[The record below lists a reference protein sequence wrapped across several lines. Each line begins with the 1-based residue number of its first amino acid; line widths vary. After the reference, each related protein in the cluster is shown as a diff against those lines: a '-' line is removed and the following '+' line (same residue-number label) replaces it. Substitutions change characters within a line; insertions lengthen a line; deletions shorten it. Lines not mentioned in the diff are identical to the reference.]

1 MGIFSPSR
9 YRARS
14 LTVRRELVLLSLFA
28 IQQLKA
34 TAEQVLIIV
43 ILYTRYSQNYLSP
56 TGISVA
62 WRPGRAPGRGVR
74 TPFLGP
80 KWGVRG
86 GPRGGP
92 EVKARGNLLQ
102 KPRVWGPPPK
112 MAPGPPRA
120 RFLPGP
126 PRPRL
131 SSLNPVTKAP

>member
-1 MGIFSPSR
+1 MNMTTMTSITQRLANMS
-9 YRARS
+9 
-14 LTVRRELVLLSLFA
+14 
-28 IQQLKA
+28 
-34 TAEQVLIIV
+34 IV
-43 ILYTRYSQNYLSP
+43 SDGNLCGVENWEGPQS
-56 TGISVA
+56 GG
-62 WRPGRAPGRGVR
+62 PGGGLGGVR

-92 EVKARGNLLQ
+92 EVNALRNLLQ
-102 KPRVWGPPPK
+102 KSRVWALPPK
-112 MAPGPPRA
+112 MAPGPPRT